1 MKNFRKDVPN
11 SGKRLPEGSEFRCRV
26 KEDTGS
32 PINVIIEIKEKGSYT
47 DRPAP
52 ELPAR
57 TYEKNHYPDRTDTE
71 FASFCEIIVRDLSA
85 SVESET

>member
-32 PINVIIEIKEKGSYT
+32 PINIIIEIKEKGSYT
-47 DRPAP
+47 DHRPAG
-52 ELPAR
+52 
-57 TYEKNHYPDRTDTE
+57 TE
-71 FASFCEIIVRDLSA
+71 TAGPHV
-85 SVESET
+85 

>member
-1 MKNFRKDVPN
+1 MKKLQ
-11 SGKRLPEGSEFRCRV
+11 KRRSQLREKPAGGSEYRCRI
-26 KEDTGS
+26 KQGTGS
-32 PINVIIEIKEKGSYT
+32 PINAIIEMIEKGGYT

-57 TYEKNHYPDRTDTE
+57 TYEKNHYPERTDTE